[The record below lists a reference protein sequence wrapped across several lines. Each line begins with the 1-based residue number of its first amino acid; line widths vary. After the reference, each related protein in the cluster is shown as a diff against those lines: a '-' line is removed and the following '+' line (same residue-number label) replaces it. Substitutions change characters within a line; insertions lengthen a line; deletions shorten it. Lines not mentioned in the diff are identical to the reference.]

1 MEFIENAK
9 QFLLEARQELRKVTW
24 STKQH
29 VMASTWV
36 VLGVVVV
43 ISIFLGIVDLV
54 LAKVV
59 KYILS

>member
-24 STKQH
+24 STKQQ
-29 VMASTWV
+29 VMASTWI
-36 VLGVVVV
+36 VLGVVII

-54 LAKVV
+54 LAKIVR
-59 KYILS
+59 YILS